1 MVGAMTRTIVSRQ
14 INAPA
19 ATVFDTVAHIE
30 NFSKAI
36 PDIVNIEFLTENR
49 TGVGTKFKETR
60 VMKGREA
67 TVELEVTEYEPNQR
81 IRIVS
86 DTHGTVWDT
95 VFTVAENA
103 GQTQLE
109 MVMDANAYK
118 LLPKLMNPL
127 IRGMIHKAIE
137 GDMDAV
143 KSYCESS
150 ATS

>member
-1 MVGAMTRTIVSRQ
+1 MTRTIVSRQ
-14 INAPA
+14 ISAPA

-30 NFSKAI
+30 NFSKAV
-36 PDIVNIEFLTENR
+36 PGIVNIEFLTESR

-95 VFTVAENA
+95 VFTVAESA

-118 LLPKLMNPL
+118 LLSKLMNPL
-127 IRGMIHKAIE
+127 IKGMIQKAIE

-143 KSYCESS
+143 KAYCESS
-150 ATS
+150 AAP

>member
-1 MVGAMTRTIVSRQ
+1 MTRTIVSRQ

-19 ATVFDTVAHIE
+19 ATVFETVAHIE
-30 NFSKAI
+30 NFSKAV
-36 PDIVNIEFLTENR
+36 PGIVNIEFLTESR

-127 IRGMIHKAIE
+127 IRGMIQKAIE

-143 KSYCESS
+143 KAYCESGS
-150 ATS
+150 

>member
-1 MVGAMTRTIVSRQ
+1 MTRTIVSRQ

-19 ATVFDTVAHIE
+19 ATVFDAVAHIE
-30 NFSKAI
+30 NFSKAV
-36 PDIVNIEFLTENR
+36 PGIVNIEFLTESR

-60 VMKGREA
+60 LMKGREA

-127 IRGMIHKAIE
+127 IRGMIQKAIE

-143 KSYCESS
+143 KAYCESS
-150 ATS
+150 AAP